1 VKDKRITSAK
11 NLRVLIAKVGLD
23 GHDRGA
29 RVVSALLKEAGMEV
43 IYLGLFQT
51 PETIVKA
58 AIEEDVDVIGLS
70 FLSGGELVH
79 TPKVVQLMKEHN
91 MHDILLL
98 VGGVFPKEEI
108 PILKKMGANEVF
120 MGNLTQ
126 SIIDY
131 LKNNVKRR

>member
-11 NLRVLIAKVGLD
+11 NIRVLIAKVGLD